1 MLDLILCV
9 DDDPITL
16 MLCKMVISKSSFAK
30 EIITA
35 QNGEE
40 ALNYFDDLKLNNLG
54 NKITS
59 YPSIVFLDLNMPVM
73 DGWEFLDQFSKEEYR
88 SIFQNTRVI
97 VLSSTIDPRDIEKS
111 KTYPMVMDFLSK
123 PITKEIIEQLKEIL

>member
-16 MLCKMVISKSSFAK
+16 MLCKMVIAKSSFAQ

-40 ALNYFDDLKLNNLG
+40 AINFFDDLKLNNLG
-54 NKITS
+54 TEIKK
-59 YPSIVFLDLNMPVM
+59 YPSLVFLDLNMPVM
-73 DGWEFLDQFSKEEYR
+73 DGWEFLDQFSKEEYT
-88 SIFQNTRVI
+88 SIFKNTKII
-97 VLSSTIDPRDIEKS
+97 VLSSTIDPNDIEKS
-111 KTYPMVMDFLSK
+111 KTYPMVLDFLSK
-123 PITKEIIEQLKEIL
+123 PITKEILENLKETL